1 MVKIFIFYEV
11 GEQVVF
17 IIIKISFAL
26 SFQVLRCTAAFP
38 KNDVYMILV
47 SIFAIDSI
55 GMGTSS
61 LGSSLAFSH
70 DRFGASMWGKGYK
83 NEYDY
88 QNICFIVKH
97 IDQVHASMF
106 TVFFFLNMST
116 IGILLQYYLMKCI
129 TTRRLFLGATLF

>member
-1 MVKIFIFYEV
+1 
-11 GEQVVF
+11 
-17 IIIKISFAL
+17 
-26 SFQVLRCTAAFP
+26 
-38 KNDVYMILV
+38 MILV
-47 SIFAIDSI
+47 SIFAIDST

-61 LGSSLAFSH
+61 LGSSSAFTY
-70 DRFGASMWGKGYK
+70 DRFGASMWEKGYK